1 MTMPNS
7 NKPLISRYY
16 EESIRQLRAVYQSQ
30 NEQLNTAAQ
39 WLGEALAKDHWL
51 YAFGT
56 GHSHML
62 AEEIFYRAGN
72 LGRANPILDDRLMMH
87 KHAIEA
93 TYLERKEGL
102 AEEILSHYPVEAGDV
117 LIVASNSGRNAV
129 PIELALLGRERGM
142 KVIAITNLTQS
153 TAWPS
158 RHPSGKRLCDAAEL
172 TIDTCGLDGD
182 ACLELEGLPGKIGP
196 TSTITGAFIVNAIIT
211 GGIEHALSL
220 GHTPEI
226 FISSNTSGDDHNDQI
241 LQKYKDRVRH
251 L

>member
-1 MTMPNS
+1 MSPN
-7 NKPLISRYY
+7 PLPIISRYY
-16 EESIRQLRAVYQSQ
+16 EESLRQLEKVYQTQ
-30 NEQLNTAAQ
+30 IEQLNQAAR
-39 WLGEALAKDHWL
+39 WLGEALANDHWL

-87 KHAIEA
+87 KEAIEA

-129 PIELALLGRERGM
+129 PTELAMLGRERGL
-142 KVIAITNLTQS
+142 KTIAITNLTQS
-153 TAWPS
+153 LAWPA
-158 RHPSGKRLCDAAEL
+158 RHPSGKRLCDAVEL
-172 TIDTCGLDGD
+172 TIDNCGVDGD
-182 ACLELEGLPGKIGP
+182 ACLDLKELPGKVGP
-196 TSTITGAFIVNAIIT
+196 TSTITGSFIVNAIIT

-226 FISSNTSGDDHNDQI
+226 FISSNTSGDDHNDKI

>member
-1 MTMPNS
+1 MNGQLM
-7 NKPLISRYY
+7 SRLKR
-16 EESIRQLRAVYQSQ
+16 I
-30 NEQLNTAAQ
+30 
-39 WLGEALAKDHWL
+39 GI
-51 YAFGT
+51 
-56 GHSHML
+56 
-62 AEEIFYRAGN
+62 EIPR
-72 LGRANPILDDRLMMH
+72 
-87 KHAIEA
+87 
-93 TYLERKEGL
+93 
-102 AEEILSHYPVEAGDV
+102 S
-117 LIVASNSGRNAV
+117 AV
-129 PIELALLGRERGM
+129 PIDLALLGRERGM

-158 RHPSGKRLCDAAEL
+158 RHASGKRLCDAAEL
-172 TIDTCGLDGD
+172 TIDTCGVDGD

-241 LQKYKDRVRH
+241 LKKYKDRERH